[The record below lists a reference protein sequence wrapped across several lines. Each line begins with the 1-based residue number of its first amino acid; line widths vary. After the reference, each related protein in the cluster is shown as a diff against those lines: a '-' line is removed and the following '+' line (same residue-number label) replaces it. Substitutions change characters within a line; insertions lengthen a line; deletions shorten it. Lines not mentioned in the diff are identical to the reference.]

1 MQLIDRSY
9 HQWKINISDAGDS
22 GRSDSNQTHL
32 KGMGTGP
39 FEETQADQ
47 KVGYPNKVEAAFKKT
62 HTGNEKGK

>member
-1 MQLIDRSY
+1 
-9 HQWKINISDAGDS
+9 
-22 GRSDSNQTHL
+22 
-32 KGMGTGP
+32 MGTGP